1 MNSSAVTRSSAR
13 SSPARS
19 RTRSGAGKTLGA
31 GRFDAERQLRK
42 LRWVGGTVPDTL
54 LMPGGSVLDRAAR
67 AREFQRQ
74 IDRSIELEERDQQ
87 K

>member
-1 MNSSAVTRSSAR
+1 
-13 SSPARS
+13 
-19 RTRSGAGKTLGA
+19 
-31 GRFDAERQLRK
+31 
-42 LRWVGGTVPDTL
+42 VPDTL